1 MKLTVFGASGLIGT
15 KVVDLL
21 TAAGHEAV
29 ASSRSTGADVLTGE
43 GIADALAGAD
53 VLIDVVNSPSF
64 EDEAVLQFFSTSTT
78 NLAAAAKTAGVGHYV
93 ALSIVGA
100 DGLPDSGYMRAK
112 VVQEKTIVDS
122 GIPYSVVR
130 ATQFHEFAEAIIGSL
145 VVGNEVRVPD
155 GQIQPIAA
163 DDVSA
168 EVARIAVGPP
178 VGGIVNVGGPDKMSF
193 ADLASAVVSS
203 HGDDLTVVIDPQATY
218 FGTSVDGEHSLVTGD
233 GAVLAPTRFTDW
245 LAAR

>member
-43 GIADALAGAD
+43 GLADALAGAD

-64 EDEAVLQFFSTSTT
+64 EDEPVLQFFSTSTT
-78 NLAAAAKTAGVGHYV
+78 NLAAAATTAGVGHYV
-93 ALSIVGA
+93 VLSIVGA

-122 GIPYSVVR
+122 GIPYSAVR
-130 ATQFHEFAEAIIGSL
+130 ATQFDEFAEAITGSL
-145 VVGNEVRVPD
+145 
-155 GQIQPIAA
+155 
-163 DDVSA
+163 
-168 EVARIAVGPP
+168 
-178 VGGIVNVGGPDKMSF
+178 GGRRR
-193 ADLASAVVSS
+193 
-203 HGDDLTVVIDPQATY
+203 
-218 FGTSVDGEHSLVTGD
+218 
-233 GAVLAPTRFTDW
+233 GAGAGLG
-245 LAAR
+245 

>member
-1 MKLTVFGASGLIGT
+1 MKLTIIGASGLIGT

-21 TAAGHEAV
+21 TAAGHEVV
-29 ASSRSTGADVLTGE
+29 ATSRSTGLDVLTGE
-43 GIADALAGAD
+43 GLADALAGAD

-64 EDEAVLQFFSTSTT
+64 EDEAVLQFFSTSAT

-130 ATQFHEFAEAIIGSL
+130 ATQFHEFAEAITGSL
-145 VVGNEVRVPD
+145 VVGDEVRAPD
-155 GQIQPIAA
+155 GLIQLIAS
-163 DDVSA
+163 DDVAA
-168 EVARIAVGPP
+168 EVARVAVSPP
-178 VGGIVNVGGPDKMSF
+178 LGGIANIGGPEKFSF
-193 ADLASAVVSS
+193 ADMAMAVVAK
-203 HGDDLTVVIDPQATY
+203 HGNDRTVLVDPQATY
-218 FGTSVDGEHSLVTGD
+218 FGTLVDEDHSLVTGD
-233 GAVLAPTRFTDW
+233 DAVIATTRFTDW
-245 LAAR
+245 LAAS